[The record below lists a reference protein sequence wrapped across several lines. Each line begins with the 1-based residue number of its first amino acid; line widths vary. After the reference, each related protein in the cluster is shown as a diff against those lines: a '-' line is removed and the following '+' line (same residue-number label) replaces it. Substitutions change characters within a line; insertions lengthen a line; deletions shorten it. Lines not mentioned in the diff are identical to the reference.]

1 MYEENI
7 MGFNQNEYINNYNK
21 NTYKMYQFR
30 IRKEEAKMIRYL
42 DGKKDRNS
50 YLLSLIRQ
58 DIDRKKILTIKKI
71 KEIIMPILKE
81 HGIEDVYLFG
91 SYARGEADQKSDVDI
106 YCDKGNIRTLID
118 QGKLEDELEKALK
131 KKVDIVCTS
140 AVNDEFFEEEIR
152 KDLIKLC

>member
-1 MYEENI
+1 
-7 MGFNQNEYINNYNK
+7 
-21 NTYKMYQFR
+21 
-30 IRKEEAKMIRYL
+30 MIRYL